1 MCGIRRQ
8 QLGPGLCSADFDSRR
23 EKIKQKKQ
31 NKTAVVKVSSWG
43 GEEDPSSFL
52 DRRRKTVLGSV

>member
-1 MCGIRRQ
+1 MRGIRRQ

-43 GEEDPSSFL
+43 GEEDPSFL